1 RRCVLCL
8 SENMVLGLGYNVA
21 VKRQEPSNTS
31 FWSED
36 ICVIYPDLP
45 RQKTLLEV
53 PRFSERLNTLSPSVG
68 YPLID
73 GIVPAV
79 EWSLPDGRPAAPT
92 YPAKLDEVACPACG
106 LARQIGRGSM
116 TVTGAVGIADA
127 YSHCRNLA
135 ADQNDVKHVPEYANP
150 SGGLLRTPIEPLGAA
165 EGYRNRREVIPGS
178 NASKT
183 PDLNL
188 LPIDEDSTTEPV
200 YSSQAGGA
208 RLRIEPATSEI
219 KEIIPGSNAFRVPDL
234 NFLPMAQDLT
244 AEPVCSSQAGGTA
257 FTSEK
262 EQAVQELAISVEKLD
277 PGRQLLSNVITRK
290 RKMDHGLVSK
300 PRKTKLSSG
309 VAKLQEALARDPEDR
324 LDQGYKRKIGTFH
337 SNSIGMIR
345 EDQNLE
351 KNIESAKNLDHNQ
364 LQSDRTLLEQFDF
377 YNWDY
382 VREDTEDRISADTQ
396 YASSEYK
403 RKSFF
408 KLLQSCKKTRTPDKF
423 FWIPRKQAFIIMKRF
438 RQSKHDYAFPKN
450 VAKSR
455 RIKALYQITLSL
467 SNKRIGIE
475 RYSVYSNEI
484 VNPWT
489 SKLEVNL
496 KAAKK
501 ERLERSIE
509 VIKDVTKITPFL
521 VVTYLLLFKEHRQ
534 HKLTADFIEELLTFI
549 KDLWINIE
557 KGSPEFLEENPWAKR
572 LRNMLIM
579 EIDPQENDNHNF
591 IYELDIA
598 YEISWNLTRY
608 WIEINGKSLKHGFGK
623 KKDLHKDLAELIN
636 KIIFYSNYQRMCY
649 LMKDA
654 S

>member
-1 RRCVLCL
+1 
-8 SENMVLGLGYNVA
+8 
-21 VKRQEPSNTS
+21 QETKPSNTS

-45 RQKTLLEV
+45 RQKTLQTFRGFLKNAI
-53 PRFSERLNTLSPSVG
+53 R

-135 ADQNDVKHVPEYANP
+135 ADQNDVETCAGVRKSLWRP
-150 SGGLLRTPIEPLGAA
+150 SQDPNRTLRGCGGLQKPTVSSELATSEV
-165 EGYRNRREVIPGS
+165 REVIPGS

-219 KEIIPGSNAFRVPDL
+219 KEIIPGSNAFRCALRKLEGQLSP
-234 NFLPMAQDLT
+234 Q
-244 AEPVCSSQAGGTA
+244 
-257 FTSEK
+257 K
-262 EQAVQELAISVEKLD
+262 KKQAVQELAISVEKLD

-455 RIKALYQITLSL
+455 RIKALYQITLGL